1 MEQQLWDD
9 VLYPSFFSTIR
20 GTLYSTISQDEL
32 DEQAFYYARRAIS
45 AFKFPKIS
53 TQYETFYAIREA
65 DGSLIEVDD
74 SESGAIPHGMFK
86 NELTYDEIEIII
98 AWMKVYWCE
107 ELISN
112 ADNFTEIYTDSQIKT
127 YSRANMVDK
136 ALKMIDNF
144 RDNARRLET
153 NYGRVSASRTPSMGD
168 INSDE

>member
-53 TQYETFYAIREA
+53 TKYSVFYAIREA
-65 DGSLIEVDD
+65 DGSLVEVDD
-74 SESGAIPHGMFK
+74 SDDGAIPHGMFD
-86 NELTYDEIEIII
+86 NELSYDEIDIII

-136 ALKMIDNF
+136 ALKMLDNF
-144 RDNARRLET
+144 RENARRLET
-153 NYGRVSASRTPSMGD
+153 NYGRIGANRTPSMGD

>member
-1 MEQQLWDD
+1 MDQLWDD
-9 VLYPSFFSTIR
+9 VLYPSFFATIR

-32 DEQAFYYARRAIS
+32 DEQAFYLARRAIS

-53 TQYETFYAIREA
+53 TQYSVFYATREA

-74 SESGAIPHGMFK
+74 TEDGAIPHGYFT
-86 NELTYDEIEIII
+86 NGVSYEELDIII

-107 ELISN
+107 ELVSN
-112 ADNFTEIYTDSQIKT
+112 ADNFTEIYTDAQIKT

-136 ALKMIDNF
+136 VLKMLDNF

-153 NYGRVSASRTPSMGD
+153 NYGRTSVSRTPTLGD
-168 INSDE
+168 INE

>member
-1 MEQQLWDD
+1 
-9 VLYPSFFSTIR
+9 
-20 GTLYSTISQDEL
+20 
-32 DEQAFYYARRAIS
+32 
-45 AFKFPKIS
+45 
-53 TQYETFYAIREA
+53 
-65 DGSLIEVDD
+65 
-74 SESGAIPHGMFK
+74 
-86 NELTYDEIEIII
+86 
-98 AWMKVYWCE
+98 MKVYWCE